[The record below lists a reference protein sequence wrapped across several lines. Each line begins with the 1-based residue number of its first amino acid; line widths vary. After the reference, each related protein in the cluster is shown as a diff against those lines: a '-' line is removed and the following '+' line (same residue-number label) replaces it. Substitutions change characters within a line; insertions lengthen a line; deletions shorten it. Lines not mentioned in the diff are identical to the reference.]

1 MIARLQHRASPS
13 RTSRASARAKSHA
26 TPEFERI
33 RQNLDGYLGKA
44 VDARKRLLEQPY
56 DPKQLHA
63 WRVSLRRVTATL
75 NSVTHLSDD
84 GLDDVVCHLR
94 ACREA
99 TGHCRDVD
107 ILAQETLPA
116 FLRECPV
123 IPPPAAMMQQAVAE
137 LQGRAHA
144 LAIASL
150 KKTSLAIPVQSW
162 RHWAA
167 AIDPPSDRRIR
178 ENAAAVIDDRF
189 NAVKKRIAKLNG
201 GRKRLHRLRAA
212 IKKLRYSM
220 ELYQHLFPKRAASAW
235 LKQLA
240 DLQAHLGRAHDR
252 LMGRD
257 LVATL
262 PLADDDQDPVKAFRR
277 WARKSAYDASSKMTQ
292 SLTKLDKLSHYW
304 RKAP

>member
-1 MIARLQHRASPS
+1 MIASLQHSATASGAA
-13 RTSRASARAKSHA
+13 RTRARAKSHGA
-26 TPEFERI
+26 SAFERI

-44 VDARKRLLEQPY
+44 VDARKRLLEQSY

-63 WRVSLRRVTATL
+63 WRVGLRRVTATL
-75 NSVTHLSDD
+75 SSVTRLSDD
-84 GLDDVVCHLR
+84 GLEDVISHLR
-94 ACREA
+94 ACREI
-99 TGHCRDVD
+99 TGHCRDID

-123 IPPPAAMMQQAVAE
+123 IPPPAAVMQQAIAE
-137 LQGRAHA
+137 LQAQAHA
-144 LAIASL
+144 QITASI
-150 KKTSLAIPVQSW
+150 KKTSLAIPVQAW

-178 ENAAAVIDDRF
+178 ENASAVIDGRF
-189 NAVKKRIAKLNG
+189 NIVKKRIAKLNG

-240 DLQAHLGRAHDR
+240 DLQGHLGLAHDR
-252 LMGRD
+252 LMGQD

-262 PLADDDQDPVKAFRR
+262 TLADSQMDPVKAFRR
-277 WARKSAYDASSKMTQ
+277 WARKSAYDATSRMTL
-292 SLTKLDKLSHYW
+292 SLTKLDKLNPYW
-304 RKAP
+304 RKAS